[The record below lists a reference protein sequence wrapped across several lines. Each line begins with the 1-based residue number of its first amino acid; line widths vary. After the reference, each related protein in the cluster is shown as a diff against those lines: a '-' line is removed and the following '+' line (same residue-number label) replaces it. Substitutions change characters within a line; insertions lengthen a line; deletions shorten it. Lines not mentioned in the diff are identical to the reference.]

1 MGARQR
7 RLPGGGACFWV
18 AHQNGEVF
26 NPTISGTKSND
37 ARFRRIFQRHA
48 GFRHALQAGSGAD
61 RVAQDILGRHTQ
73 QRKPLSHTRSSGGG
87 DQRGQKPAKL
97 RQGKGRAGKWGRGNL
112 LHLIRQQAFGR
123 GVSEAAQSGRVQ
135 RRSRQAQRHHGL
147 ILGLG
152 HGPAQQGCRARRG
165 KQQHW
170 RRQAA

>member
-7 RLPGGGACFWV
+7 RLPSRCACFRV
-18 AHQNGEVF
+18 AHQNGQML
-26 NPTISGTKSND
+26 NPAISGTEGND

-73 QRKPLSHTRSSGGG
+73 QGKPLSHTRSGGGG
-87 DQRGQKPAKL
+87 DQRRQKPAKL
-97 RQGKGRAGKWGRGNL
+97 RQGKGRAGEWGRGKL

-123 GVSEAAQSGRVQ
+123 GVSEAAQPHGVQ

-152 HGPAQQGCRARRG
+152 HGPAQQGCRARGG